1 MFVVGGAAMALAYNM
16 RRTTADVDGVFEPK
30 AIIYEAARRVA
41 DRHEKL
47 PADWL
52 NDGVKGL
59 LPGGAD
65 RHARVIL
72 DLPGITVSVPSP
84 HYLLALKVQAARIDR
99 DQDDIRFL
107 ARETGAKTADDVLR
121 IAEQVIGVAAEPGG
135 QVVAGAGPLVR
146 AADPG
151 GVLDRQRGRVD
162 LLAVVF
168 REPGRQRIRSCS
180 NAPHSQRV
188 RRLASLWCGRTGTGA
203 PNRGPTSARNPD
215 SLRWPRRCRTTAM
228 ASSSASLQAGA
239 GPGRPGTT
247 TARASIRS

>member
-1 MFVVGGAAMALAYNM
+1 MSEGRDLSLTREQIIELLAELGQELDARGIKAQLFVVGGAAMALAYNM

-30 AIIYEAARRVA
+30 AVIYEAARRVA

-47 PADWL
+47 PVDWL

-65 RHARVIL
+65 RHAKVIL

-121 IAEQVIGVAAEPGG
+121 IAEQVIGRNRLLPKAQFIVQEMFPEDPAE
-135 QVVAGAGPLVR
+135 
-146 AADPG
+146 
-151 GVLDRQRGRVD
+151 
-162 LLAVVF
+162 
-168 REPGRQRIRSCS
+168 
-180 NAPHSQRV
+180 
-188 RRLASLWCGRTGTGA
+188 
-203 PNRGPTSARNPD
+203 TSP
-215 SLRWPRRCRTTAM
+215 P
-228 ASSSASLQAGA
+228 
-239 GPGRPGTT
+239 
-247 TARASIRS
+247 